1 MKIIYTMHALKKF
14 ADLAS
19 YGIKVRKAK
28 IPSTIRKPKYKSRDN
43 DNTISVSEFDRQH
56 NIRVVHKS
64 ENHDIIII
72 TFYIYRKGRYGE
84 Y

>member
-1 MKIIYTMHALKKF
+1 MKIIYTIHAQKKF
-14 ADLAS
+14 RDLEG
-19 YGIKVRKAK
+19 YGIKVRRDK
-28 IPSTIRKPKYKSRDN
+28 ISITIRKPKYKTKDN
-43 DNTISVSEFDRQH
+43 GNTISISEFDKGH

-64 ENHDIIII
+64 ENHAIIII